1 MPILR
6 AGEYK
11 LYYAN
16 QASNM
21 IVLINKVFFE
31 RPAEIIR
38 IRQKTMLKY
47 VKKTLNGILRT
58 GVKITV
64 AVILPFTPVTSVAE
78 DIFPLQHDSEEIH
91 SGYVPGEIIVKFKP
105 DIHPETRNKIIGMY
119 NCTVT
124 GKCSF
129 SDLQLLKTAEPEQ
142 TEKMLSMY
150 QSHEEVE
157 YAELNH
163 YFRQFLIPN
172 DELYP
177 IQWNFKNDTYGGV
190 NLEAAWDI
198 QTGDPNVIIAVLD
211 SGAAYEDFGI
221 YRLAPDLAQT
231 RFVPG
236 FDFVNNDT
244 HPNDDNGHGT
254 HVTGTIAQSTN
265 NGIGV
270 AGVAFNCSIMPVKV
284 INSEGIGETFEIAN
298 GIYYATDNGAN
309 VINMSL
315 GTDVNTRTI
324 RDALQYA
331 YNNGVIIVCAMGNDF
346 EQGNPL
352 SYPAAYDDYCIAV
365 GATRFNKTRASYSNT
380 GDHIDIVAPGGDTG
394 LDQNGDGRPDGIL
407 QQTFGEEPD
416 DFGYYFADGT
426 STAAPHV
433 SGAAALLISNG
444 VIDPDMIR
452 EALEQTS
459 EDLGPPGWDTE
470 YGWGLL
476 NIEAALKYF
485 EPTTVVPGDINGDM
499 IVDFDD
505 IALLAEQWQYIAI
518 TPLATDINGD
528 HIVNFKDFALLAQNW
543 KNPPP

>member
-1 MPILR
+1 MLKTGKKLRSYILR
-6 AGEYK
+6 
-11 LYYAN
+11 
-16 QASNM
+16 
-21 IVLINKVFFE
+21 IVRL
-31 RPAEIIR
+31 A
-38 IRQKTMLKY
+38 
-47 VKKTLNGILRT
+47 
-58 GVKITV
+58 
-64 AVILPFTPVTSVAE
+64 AVIILSFAIVTSVAG
-78 DIFPLQHDSEEIH
+78 DKFPLRPDAEQIQSD
-91 SGYVPGEIIVKFKP
+91 YVPGEIIVKFKP
-105 DIHPETRNKIIGMY
+105 DTPTEVKNETFGMY
-119 NCTVT
+119 HCTVVE
-124 GKCSF
+124 KCGF
-129 SDLQLLKTAEPEQ
+129 ADLQLLKTAESEQ
-142 TEKMLSMY
+142 TEKTLSMY
-150 QSHEEVE
+150 QSHEQVE
-157 YAELNH
+157 YAELNY

-177 IQWNFKNDTYGGV
+177 IQWNFQNNTYGGV

-211 SGAAYEDFGI
+211 SGIAYEDFGI

-236 FDFVNNDT
+236 FDFVNNDP

-265 NGIGV
+265 NGIGA

-284 INSEGIGETFEIAN
+284 INVEGIGTTWDITD

-309 VINMSL
+309 IINMSI

-331 YNNGVIIVCAMGNDF
+331 YNNGVVMICAMGNDF
-346 EQGNPL
+346 EQGNL
-352 SYPAAYDDYCIAV
+352 TAYPAAYDDYCIAV

-380 GDHIDIVAPGGDTG
+380 GNHIDIVAPGGDTG

-407 QQTFGEEPD
+407 QQTFVDNPS

-426 STAAPHV
+426 STATPHV
-433 SGAAALLISNG
+433 SGAAALLVSNG
-444 VIDPDMIR
+444 VTDPDMVR
-452 EALEQTS
+452 EALEQTA

-470 YGWGLL
+470 NGWGLL

-485 EPTTVVPGDINGDM
+485 EPTTVVTDEINGDINGDM
-499 IVDFDD
+499 LVDFDD
-505 IALLAEQWQYIAI
+505 IALLAEQWHYIAI

-528 HIVNFKDFALLAQNW
+528 HIINFKDFALLAQNW
-543 KNPPP
+543 KKPTP